1 VPLRDVEEFRRWIER
16 ESPSVAA
23 QRMARHFLAEV
34 GDEAWRSPSVP
45 VEVLS
50 NQPEYEVREV
60 ALHVEGE
67 DRPVQIWY
75 RHIYATDAVEVIAV
89 TNR

>member
-1 VPLRDVEEFRRWIER
+1 MPLRDIEELRRWIER
-16 ESPSVAA
+16 ESPSAVA
-23 QRMARHFLAEV
+23 QRAVRHFLAEV

-50 NQPEYEVREV
+50 NQPEYEVRQA
-60 ALHVEGE
+60 ALQVEGE

-75 RHIYATDAVEVIAV
+75 RHTYTTDVVDVIAV
-89 TNR
+89 TSR